1 MIAKLPCLPL
11 PAGAAPMPDPAA
23 TGGWTAAQP
32 RAAGPGHQHQ
42 RQRLEPALLHPGT
55 TPS

>member
-1 MIAKLPCLPL
+1 MIAKLPRLPL
-11 PAGAAPMPDPAA
+11 PAGSAAMPDPSA

-42 RQRLEPALLHPGT
+42 RLELALLHPGT